1 MALPAPPLCVCD
13 APVPQEGEDDMR
25 RAIYLVPLLVL
36 IASASGDVVTLK
48 SGRQVEGRIV
58 AETGDRIILQTSA
71 RSRMAITRDKILSIE
86 KKPYAIQR
94 AKPPATA
101 TTPEAKPPE
110 PAEPKPPDTQRVY
123 VLQIVG
129 PIESD
134 LLVTEVSAALQAAR
148 RLKADLLL
156 VELDTPGGRLDY
168 TTTMCNLIEKS
179 ELKTAAYIRMGKHR
193 GAFSAGAI
201 ISLTCGGIY
210 MEPGTSIGSATPFQM
225 TVFGEAKVTEK
236 MISATSAMARGLAD
250 RHGHSPE
257 LAAAMVDPDVALRQV
272 TVNGEVQCVPPE
284 RAAELKKQGATL
296 GRTVSEKG
304 KLLALTASEAHEV
317 GLIAA
322 VATSRDD
329 VLKALGM
336 EGAEIV
342 GGRSGSA
349 IAKRIAERDEKIG
362 KLDTAITATRTKALA
377 ADPNRTVQRV
387 WDGSGNF
394 VDRGRAWRKQ
404 TDESVRAWDAC
415 LKLLRIKLDY
425 TRKYPGLDVG
435 EEAIKAAM
443 IEIKEY
449 RDKLVRERGRKGL

>member
-1 MALPAPPLCVCD
+1 MHSPTA
-13 APVPQEGEDDMR
+13 R
-25 RAIYLVPLLVL
+25 RI
-36 IASASGDVVTLK
+36 LK
-48 SGRQVEGRIV
+48 
-58 AETGDRIILQTSA
+58 
-71 RSRMAITRDKILSIE
+71 
-86 KKPYAIQR
+86 
-94 AKPPATA
+94 
-101 TTPEAKPPE
+101 
-110 PAEPKPPDTQRVY
+110 
-123 VLQIVG
+123 
-129 PIESD
+129 
-134 LLVTEVSAALQAAR
+134 AR

-156 VELDTPGGRLDY
+156 IELDTPGGRLDY

-179 ELKTAAYIRMGKHR
+179 ELKTAAYVRMGKHR

-201 ISLTCGGIY
+201 ISLTCGSIY
-210 MEPGTSIGSATPFQM
+210 MEPGTSIGSATPFAM

-257 LAAAMVDPDVALRQV
+257 LAAAMVDPDVELRRV
-272 TVNGEVQCVPPE
+272 TVQGKIECVPPG
-284 RAAELKKQGATL
+284 RAEWLKKNKGATL
-296 GRTVSEKG
+296 GPWVSRKG

-342 GGRSGSA
+342 GGRSGGA
-349 IAKRIAERDEKIG
+349 IAKRIAERDGKLG
-362 KLDTAITATRTKALA
+362 KLDTAIAAARTKALA

-387 WDGSGNF
+387 WDSSGNF

-404 TDESVRAWDAC
+404 TDECVRAWDAC
-415 LKLLRIKLDY
+415 LKLLRVKLDY
-425 TRKYPGLDVG
+425 ARKYPGLDVG

-449 RDKLVRERGRKGL
+449 RDKLVRERGRKGI